1 MLEVTRLI
9 LVQSASNPRP
19 ILVRQMKASAEL
31 FEGFSRVA
39 AAQPQHA
46 WFPVERTAADIAHV
60 TDANRWIGYP
70 R

>member
-1 MLEVTRLI
+1 
-9 LVQSASNPRP
+9 
-19 ILVRQMKASAEL
+19 MKASAEL

-46 WFPVERTAADIAHV
+46 WFPVERTAADIAQV